1 MPADRRPRARGG
13 RPPARK
19 PRSSTAR
26 ATSSRDRRPAA
37 RPRPASRP
45 PAKRAPARPP
55 ARAAVDEPASTTRL
69 TGRAGVLVLVLAVL
83 AVSYASS
90 LRAYLQQRG
99 EIQEYQRTIAE
110 RRVDIAALEREKKRW
125 EDPNFVRAQARERL
139 GYVMPGETPFVVLRD
154 GEPLEAES
162 ELTDPDSVA
171 PEKPT
176 AWWDTAWESVE
187 IAGDPQKRTRPP
199 LTRVGEEDGTGSD

>member
-1 MPADRRPRARGG
+1 MPADRRPSRGRRPSPRG
-13 RPPARK
+13 RPGSSAR
-19 PRSSTAR
+19 RRTGST
-26 ATSSRDRRPAA
+26 
-37 RPRPASRP
+37 RPRPAT
-45 PAKRAPARPP
+45 RASVRTATP
-55 ARAAVDEPASTTRL
+55 EPASTTRL

-99 EIQEYQRTIAE
+99 EIEEYQRTIAE
-110 RRVDIAALEREKKRW
+110 RRVDIAELEREKRRW

-139 GYVMPGETPFVVLRD
+139 GYVMPGETPFVVLQD

-171 PEKPT
+171 AEPPT

-187 IAGDPQKRTRPP
+187 VAGDPQRRTRPP
-199 LTRVGEEDGTGSD
+199 LTRIDGRGDPGGN

>member
-1 MPADRRPRARGG
+1 MPADRRPARGG
-13 RPPARK
+13 RPS
-19 PRSSTAR
+19 PRGRPGGNGRTGST
-26 ATSSRDRRPAA
+26 RRRTPSGPAA
-37 RPRPASRP
+37 RPRPSATVARRP
-45 PAKRAPARPP
+45 D
-55 ARAAVDEPASTTRL
+55 DEPPSTTRL
-69 TGRAGVLVLVLAVL
+69 TGRMGVLVLVLAVL

-99 EIQEYQRTIAE
+99 EIEEYQRTIAE
-110 RRVDIAALEREKKRW
+110 RRLDIAALEREKRRW

-139 GYVMPGETPFVVLRD
+139 GYVMPGETPFVVLQD

-171 PEKPT
+171 PEPPV

-187 IAGDPQKRTRPP
+187 IAGDPQRRTRPP
-199 LTRVGEEDGTGSD
+199 LTRVGAPASPGGN